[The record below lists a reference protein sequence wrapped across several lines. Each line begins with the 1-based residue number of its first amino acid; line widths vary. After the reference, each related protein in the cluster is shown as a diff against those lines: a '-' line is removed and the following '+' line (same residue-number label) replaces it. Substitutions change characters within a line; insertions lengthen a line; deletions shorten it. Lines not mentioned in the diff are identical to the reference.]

1 MAGFS
6 VTFSSP
12 SYSLPVSVRVPKIA
26 AQIKRLGAK
35 IERTTTESGVYF
47 DVGPADVSYWFGNLV
62 VIFGSAA
69 ALTTFI
75 KSITPIALKWIE
87 AWWGRSVTIAFD
99 GTEISITGPEAA
111 EEALALL
118 KKVREQEL
126 VAKKMKAAKISSTT
140 GRPKSKKKTRPPG
153 KRKK

>member
-1 MAGFS
+1 DH
-6 VTFSSP
+6 
-12 SYSLPVSVRVPKIA
+12 VS
-26 AQIKRLGAK
+26 
-35 IERTTTESGVYF
+35 TC
-47 DVGPADVSYWFGNLV
+47 VGKLV

-126 VAKKMKAAKISSTT
+126 VANKMKAAKISSTT
-140 GRPKSKKKTRPPG
+140 GRPKSKKKPRPPG